1 MPGEV
6 SASPHAEAQV
16 NGIVQEDAAKNRV
29 PVHTFDPNAPPEE
42 KAAAAGKGKDKLKR
56 DGGDEGT
63 VEKGALSC
71 EQAWVDHGWA
81 RIAQRA
87 LRSLSSGARRP

>member
-6 SASPHAEAQV
+6 STSPHAEAQV

-29 PVHTFDPNAPPEE
+29 PVHTFDPNAPPEA

-56 DGGDEGT
+56 DGGDEG
-63 VEKGALSC
+63 KGASSC
-71 EQAWVDHGWA
+71 ERECFMPVGG
-81 RIAQRA
+81 RE
-87 LRSLSSGARRP
+87 